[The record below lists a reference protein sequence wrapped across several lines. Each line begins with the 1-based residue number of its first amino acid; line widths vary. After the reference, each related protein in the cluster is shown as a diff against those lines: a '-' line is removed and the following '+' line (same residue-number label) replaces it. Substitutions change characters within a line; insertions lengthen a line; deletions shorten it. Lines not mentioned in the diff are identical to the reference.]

1 MIEEMFTSKP
11 GPHNKRFYLVK
22 IKKELLVL
30 FS

>member
-11 GPHNKRFYLVK
+11 GPHNKRLYLVK
-22 IKKELLVL
+22 IEKEFLVL